1 MSATDAV
8 SKDCQQPRAARFNF
22 EIDTHATRLR
32 KTSAEGKEWLFES
45 LKPSGKNH
53 PSRQMA
59 TKAIAAKRAGY
70 GQFRPLLVRRD
81 K

>member
-1 MSATDAV
+1 
-8 SKDCQQPRAARFNF
+8 
-22 EIDTHATRLR
+22 
-32 KTSAEGKEWLFES
+32 
-45 LKPSGKNH
+45 
-53 PSRQMA
+53 MA